1 MKTTT
6 KTIGVLLLSLA
17 LTMSFTACKDGKAS
31 DANEKTEHT
40 EMQGDG
46 HEHFSG
52 EMTNNHA
59 VQTTESTAIIDGYL
73 QLKNALVADDGTG
86 ASKAAGK
93 LLTAFQNFDAGRFTL
108 AQQKEIADIVEDAVT
123 QVEHIAE
130 NADKIDHQR
139 EHFVV
144 LSNDL
149 RDFINLAGTDKKL
162 YQDFCPMAN
171 DDKGAIWLS
180 ETEKIKN
187 PYLGSKMLSCGT
199 VQKEF

>member
-1 MKTTT
+1 MKTT
-6 KTIGVLLLSLA
+6 KRTIGVLLLSLA
-17 LTMSFTACKDGKAS
+17 FTMSFTACKDGKTP
-31 DANEKTEHT
+31 DANEETEHT
-40 EMQGDG
+40 ETQGDG
-46 HEHFSG
+46 HQHSSG

-59 VQTTESTAIIDGYL
+59 VQTTGSAAIIDGYL
-73 QLKNALVADDGTG
+73 QLKNALVADDGAG
-86 ASKAAGK
+86 ASKVAGK
-93 LLTAFQNFDAGRFTL
+93 LLTAFQSFDAGLLTP
-108 AQQKEIADIVEDAVT
+108 AQQEEIADIVENAGS

-149 RDFINLAGTDKKL
+149 RDFIDIVGTDKKL

-171 DDKGAIWLS
+171 DNKGAIWLS
-180 ETEKIKN
+180 EAKEVKN
-187 PYLGSKMLSCGT
+187 PYFGSKMLSCGT